1 MNSELRES
9 LTPAER
15 ALPLRLTIDPGF
27 VNHRRIQTIIG
38 PRAMTVVDGLVR
50 ELPAMPDWQREVRI
64 DHIYTR
70 VLLGICNSWG
80 VAPLEYL
87 VSLEENKL
95 FCSTE
100 ELAPCPEVYNSQ
112 RATSLWIPRREH
124 SRIIEF
130 EYSTAHIRGD
140 TLRSVL
146 HQGGSISIVAE
157 LGRVT
162 ESSVVFHPLVM
173 GFPWLE
179 TDDPELEGTVM
190 WWGRD
195 FYENFIEDFDEFS
208 RVSGVPTPPDSEPMK
223 AISENALK
231 LCLASLLGDTV
242 EADWGG
248 EGSDFFS
255 SHIHLQGRRH
265 TAAFL
270 LKGPARFAPMGLN
283 HLGKNND
290 QIVRLANEPAQ
301 VLVVQHSHDI
311 LQPVRATL
319 RAFAVQPSRPRRYC
333 LIDGRDSLRLLQAYG
348 LYERALELSAR
359 T

>member
-1 MNSELRES
+1 MSSDLRTS

-15 ALPLRLTIDPGF
+15 ALPLRMTIDPGF
-27 VNHRRIQTIIG
+27 VNHRRIQTILG
-38 PRAMTVVDGLVR
+38 TQAMQIIDGLVAA
-50 ELPAMPDWQREVRI
+50 LPSMPEWQRKVRI

-70 VLLGICNSWG
+70 VLLDICGHMGI
-80 VAPLEYL
+80 A
-87 VSLEENKL
+87 SLEELLSVEKRTM

-100 ELAPCPEVYNSQ
+100 ELAPCSEVYEAE
-112 RATSLWIPRREH
+112 RASSLWVPRHEYPRRV
-124 SRIIEF
+124 EF
-130 EYSTAHIRGD
+130 QYSIAHISGD

-146 HQGGSISIVAE
+146 HQGGNIAMVAE
-157 LGRVT
+157 LARAT
-162 ESSVVFHPLVM
+162 EKSLVFHPLIM
-173 GFPWLE
+173 GFPWLL
-179 TDDPELEGTVM
+179 TDDPDLEAAVM
-190 WWGRD
+190 WWGQD
-195 FYENFIEDFDEFS
+195 FYENFIEDFEEFA
-208 RVSGVPTPPDSEPMK
+208 RVRDVPTPPDASPMK
-223 AISENALK
+223 AVSEKAFK

-255 SHIHLQGRRH
+255 SHLHLQGRRH

-301 VLVVQHSHDI
+301 VLVVQHAHDI

-333 LIDGRDSLRLLQAYG
+333 LIDGRDSLRLLQAYD
-348 LYERALELSAR
+348 LYDRALELSAR